1 MVIREI
7 TVLDY
12 LSDARSRDPRAFLRR
27 IPDIKGY
34 WSEYVVF
41 KIVCHYNDFLDYVFS
56 FGGTAYA
63 EKAGSTTA
71 TATHAGQ
78 DLADAFVPEFT
89 VPLAFLGSDKVEFT
103 LLMEMLGVETHPGQ
117 DLAAAFSG
125 ATKEEVF
132 KSARINATFD
142 AGT

>member
-1 MVIREI
+1 M
-7 TVLDY
+7 L
-12 LSDARSRDPRAFLRR
+12 
-27 IPDIKGY
+27 KG
-34 WSEYVVF
+34 W
-41 KIVCHYNDFLDYVFS
+41 
-56 FGGTAYA
+56 A
-63 EKAGSTTA
+63 TTA

-125 ATKEEVF
+125 AAKVF
-132 KSARINATFD
+132 KSARINSTSD

>member
-1 MVIREI
+1 MSVSRSFGVII
-7 TVLDY
+7 ALLTM
-12 LSDARSRDPRAFLRR
+12 
-27 IPDIKGY
+27 
-34 WSEYVVF
+34 
-41 KIVCHYNDFLDYVFS
+41 FS
-56 FGGTAYA
+56 FGYTAYA

-117 DLAAAFSG
+117 DLAAAFSIAAKKG
-125 ATKEEVF
+125 F
-132 KSARINATFD
+132 KSARIDPTFD
-142 AGT
+142 TGT

>member
-1 MVIREI
+1 MSFSKSFAVIM
-7 TVLDY
+7 T
-12 LSDARSRDPRAFLRR
+12 FLTM
-27 IPDIKGY
+27 
-34 WSEYVVF
+34 
-41 KIVCHYNDFLDYVFS
+41 FS
-56 FGGTAYA
+56 FGSTAYA

-117 DLAAAFSG
+117 DLAAAFLG
-125 ATKEEVF
+125 ATKKVF
-132 KSARINATFD
+132 KSARINSTSD

>member
-1 MVIREI
+1 MSFSKSFAII
-7 TVLDY
+7 MT
-12 LSDARSRDPRAFLRR
+12 FLTM
-27 IPDIKGY
+27 
-34 WSEYVVF
+34 
-41 KIVCHYNDFLDYVFS
+41 LS
-56 FGGTAYA
+56 FGSTAYA

-117 DLAAAFSG
+117 DLAAAFSSAAKKG
-125 ATKEEVF
+125 F
-132 KSARINATFD
+132 KSARINPTFG

>member
-1 MVIREI
+1 MSFSKSFVII
-7 TVLDY
+7 V
-12 LSDARSRDPRAFLRR
+12 AFLTMFAL
-27 IPDIKGY
+27 G
-34 WSEYVVF
+34 S
-41 KIVCHYNDFLDYVFS
+41 
-56 FGGTAYA
+56 TAYA

-117 DLAAAFSG
+117 DLAAAFSSAAKKG
-125 ATKEEVF
+125 L
-132 KSARINATFD
+132 KSAQVDPTFN

>member
-1 MVIREI
+1 MSFSKSFVII
-7 TVLDY
+7 V
-12 LSDARSRDPRAFLRR
+12 AFLTMFAL
-27 IPDIKGY
+27 G
-34 WSEYVVF
+34 S
-41 KIVCHYNDFLDYVFS
+41 
-56 FGGTAYA
+56 TAYA

-125 ATKEEVF
+125 AAKKVF
-132 KSARINATFD
+132 KSARISPTFD